1 MEAEYDFSKGEHGK
15 FHEPNATYSFPVYL
29 EPDVDAFMSQLA
41 EEKNIDIQQLI
52 NEWLRSNINLIKSV
66 KQAG

>member
-1 MEAEYDFSKGEHGK
+1 MEAEYDFSKGERGK

-41 EEKNIDIQQLI
+41 EEKNMDVQQLI
-52 NEWLRSNINLIKSV
+52 NEWLRSNIKLVKSA